1 MDFADQHAAPPSPM
15 CDTRQCP
22 VCTCTHDELDR
33 TDAAYPYRHT
43 EEVRAKVQ
51 AAHSEHLDDE
61 DRGKDRHQTKVRSYA
76 TSYTT
81 SYAMYPSLPPLR
93 FNQLVLP
100 LLLHAGASGFQLPC
114 VLNPEHA
121 SFSSL
126 QHPLLKSFW
135 GTPSRSSTSRR

>member
-1 MDFADQHAAPPSPM
+1 MASKPRSKGHGPADLQPF
-15 CDTRQCP
+15 R
-22 VCTCTHDELDR
+22 HDGEYLRYRIRYRIRYRMLYIVYDIVR
-33 TDAAYPYRHT
+33 IHDVVYDIPYMT
-43 EEVRAKVQ
+43 
-51 AAHSEHLDDE
+51 SY
-61 DRGKDRHQTKVRSYA
+61 TTSYA
-76 TSYTT
+76 ISYTT

-93 FNQLVLP
+93 FNQPVLP

-135 GTPSRSSTSRR
+135 GTPSRSSTSRY